1 MMSELANDGGERSRK
16 GIHPFKKTADA
27 LSSHNAR
34 HSSQMRHEVIF
45 QNADRV
51 YLDVLPFANFPIR

>member
-1 MMSELANDGGERSRK
+1 MSELANDGGERSRK
-16 GIHPFKKTADA
+16 GIHPLKKTAAA

-34 HSSQMRHEVIF
+34 HSSQMRHGVIF

-51 YLDVLPFANFPIR
+51 YPDVLPFANFPIR